1 MSVYRSVT
9 MAYDYVIC
17 VRDHSGNKFGTEPG
31 DPLFLRL
38 PELSHNAVPVHP
50 LNPNQRMDRER
61 WFKEIMAESKRDFTR
76 EEKRDP
82 TVFGDVLVF
91 LHGYNNSQQI
101 VMQRHALLRKTLREA
116 GYGGAVI
123 SFDWPSNQLPL
134 NYLED
139 RSDAKVTA
147 LRLVDC
153 CIERLAEIQQPDCR
167 INVHLLGHSTGAY
180 VIRESFDD
188 ADDRNTAG
196 GSDWMVS
203 QIMFIGG
210 DISSACLQ
218 NGHPDSESLY
228 RHCSRLTNYSNPF
241 DSVLKLSNAKRVGMA
256 PRVGRVGLPKN
267 ASPKAVDVNCGLYY
281 QTLQEKTATSYG
293 TFCHSWHIGDPT
305 FAQDILQTMY
315 GDIDR
320 LYLKTRH
327 VAENGETI
335 LTIPVNA

>member
-1 MSVYRSVT
+1 MP
-9 MAYDYVIC
+9 YDYVIC
-17 VRDHSGNKFGTEPG
+17 VRESSGNKFGTEPG

-38 PELSHNAVPVHP
+38 PELAHDDVPKQP
-50 LNPNQRMDRER
+50 LLPSQKIDRER
-61 WFKEIMAESKRDFTR
+61 WFKEVMAESKRDFTA

-82 TVFGDVLVF
+82 KVFGDVLVF
-91 LHGYNNSQQI
+91 IHGYNNSQQV
-101 VMQRHALLRKTLREA
+101 VMQRHALLKKTLRDIE
-116 GYGGAVI
+116 YGGAVI

-139 RSDAKVTA
+139 RSDAKITA

-153 CIERLAEIQQPDCR
+153 CIERLAELQEPDCR

-188 ADDRNTAG
+188 ADDRHTPG

-210 DISSACLQ
+210 DISSASLQ
-218 NGHPDSESLY
+218 EGHPQSESLF

-241 DSVLKLSNAKRVGMA
+241 DSVLKLSNAKRLGMA
-256 PRVGRVGLPKN
+256 PRVGRVGLPQK
-267 ASPKAVDVNCGLYY
+267 AHPKAMNVECGQYY
-281 QTLQEKTATSYG
+281 QTLKENEAKSYG
-293 TFCHSWHIGDPT
+293 TFCHSWHIGDPV
-305 FAQDILQTMY
+305 FAKDLLATIY

-320 LYLKTRH
+320 FYLPTRA
-327 VAENGETI
+327 VNENGEASLI
-335 LTIPVNA
+335 VG